1 MTSRPIISVRNLEV
15 AAMSRHGMLRPLRGI
30 DLDLPLGQTVGLVG
44 ESGCGKSMTARA
56 LLNITPA
63 PMRITGGTI
72 ILDDGKAPPQNLS
85 ALDPDGVAMR
95 AIRGARVAMIFQE
108 PMTALSPVHT
118 IGDQIGEM
126 VRIHRKLGRREAK
139 AHAIEML
146 DMVSMPNA
154 RQRYDAYPFNLSGGM
169 RQRAMIAM
177 ALACGPDVLV
187 ADEPTTALDVTIQA
201 QILELLQRLQA
212 DLGMT
217 VLLITHDL
225 GVVARTTKRV
235 AVMYLGEIVE
245 EASTIQLFDTPLHPY
260 TQGLLSSV
268 PRLGSR
274 RGRREPLPTMRGTV
288 PSALVELAGCAFHPR
303 CTKAVAG
310 LCDVIKPVMAEV
322 NPGHSAR
329 CLLYPEVLVASKRGS
344 SVVQPEPVS

>member
-1 MTSRPIISVRNLEV
+1 MTQRPIISVRALEV
-15 AAMSRHGMLRPLRGI
+15 AAKSRHGMVRPLRGI
-30 DLDLPLGQTVGLVG
+30 DLDLAQGQTLGLVG
-44 ESGCGKSMTARA
+44 ESGCGKSMMARA
-56 LLNITPA
+56 LLNITPQ
-63 PMRITGGTI
+63 PMQITGGSVV
-72 ILDDGKAPPQNLS
+72 LDDGKAPPQDLA

-108 PMTALSPVHT
+108 PMMALSPVHT

-126 VRIHRKLGRREAK
+126 VRIHRRLDRRGAK

-146 DMVSMPNA
+146 DLVGMPNA
-154 RQRYDAYPFNLSGGM
+154 RQRFDAYPFNLSGGM

-177 ALACGPDVLV
+177 ALACRPDVLV

-212 DLGMT
+212 ELGMT

-225 GVVARTTKRV
+225 GVVARTTSRV
-235 AVMYLGEIVE
+235 AVMYLGQIVE
-245 EASTIQLFDTPLHPY
+245 EAATVQLFDSPRHPY
-260 TQGLLSSV
+260 TQGLLGSV

-288 PSALVELAGCAFHPR
+288 PSALDELAGCAFHPR
-303 CTKAVAG
+303 CPKAVTG
-310 LCDVIKPVMAEV
+310 LCDVIRPVMAEV
-322 NPGHSAR
+322 AAGQSAS
-329 CLLYPEVLVASKRGS
+329 CLLYPEVLAAAKSGLPGIQRQRVA
-344 SVVQPEPVS
+344 